1 MVRGGGAEKT
11 DAELVAHML
20 ATALISYNPVTTLVH
35 GRELKEKDILKYTRE
50 QYRVYWK
57 CHFEGQGHQQR
68 QHKMSP
74 NVAYAISDK
83 DTTEPRTFSRNN
95 NSKKTWK
102 KFKGNCRKCGEQ
114 GHRANKC
121 TKNTNSKENRR
132 CYVCKQVGHISPNFP
147 HKTNNNNN
155 SNNKNET
162 SFVGMLTNGSD
173 DPIGIKMTQDKI
185 MKEEYCVFIVDKDLR
200 RKNGVW
206 IF

>member
-1 MVRGGGAEKT
+1 
-11 DAELVAHML
+11 
-20 ATALISYNPVTTLVH
+20 
-35 GRELKEKDILKYTRE
+35 
-50 QYRVYWK
+50 
-57 CHFEGQGHQQR
+57 
-68 QHKMSP
+68 MSP

-83 DTTEPRTFSRNN
+83 DTTDPRTFNHSN

-147 HKTNNNNN
+147 HKTNKNNN

-162 SFVGMLTNGSD
+162 AFVGMLTNGSD